1 MYSHAHTPSEL
12 FTTDPKFDNMKM
24 NRILLGILFVSF
36 FFYACENDDDYYTS
50 DPAPIEFASDI
61 SYRVNTTKAAGSSWS
76 NGDKIGVFMKS
87 EGSTLSDQN
96 IVDGASNMS
105 HKTSGNGIFTAET
118 TADAIYFPQDKSKVD
133 FIAYYPYRAD
143 ITNYIYHVDVS
154 DQSIQENID
163 LLYSNN
169 LVSASGSNINNSL
182 SFTHQLS
189 TIRFNISIISDD
201 ITLDDLT
208 VAASGL
214 KTKANFDLTNGSL
227 TIDEN
232 SSAVINLKTTT
243 NSGSAYAEAI
253 LLPDNGGEGRQITFS
268 IPSVTTNFKWTIPSE
283 TKLEK
288 GRKYTFNIKLDAS
301 GVVVEE
307 DFGWIET
314 PRMRNLSDELMYV
327 SHMMS
332 DDKIRNYSMLYDTKY
347 KLAYWVAYPLH
358 SYYLGSSGRNDV
370 WAYDP
375 KIPNN
380 FQPNLKKSYQ
390 ESNLDRGHQIPSG
403 DRTKDYNTNIKT
415 FYYSNMTAQVG
426 TSFNQSIWAALEGQ
440 VRTWTSRCD
449 TMYVVTGA
457 MIITDTD
464 KNIEYAHDASGQ
476 QIAKPK
482 YHFKALAQ
490 RHGDTYYT
498 LAFKMDNKSYSD
510 KDYNKYRLTVQELEK
525 MTGFEFFP
533 SIPKEAKTQI
543 VSNKWN

>member
-1 MYSHAHTPSEL
+1 MRI
-12 FTTDPKFDNMKM
+12 
-24 NRILLGILFVSF
+24 NRFLLGIIFTSL
-36 FFYACENDDDYYTS
+36 FFYACENEDDYSTS
-50 DPAPIEFASDI
+50 NPDPIEFASDI
-61 SYRVNTTKAAGSSWS
+61 SYRVNMTKAAGSSWS
-76 NGDKIGVFMKS
+76 NEDKIGVFMKS
-87 EGSTLSDQN
+87 EGSILSDQT

-105 HKTSGNGIFTAET
+105 YKTSGNGIFVAET
-118 TADAIYFPQDKSKVD
+118 TADAIYFPQDNSKVD

-143 ITNYIYHVDVS
+143 IANYVYHVDIS
-154 DQSIQENID
+154 DQSNPENID

-169 LVSASGSNINNSL
+169 LAGVNGSNVNNSL
-182 SFTHQLS
+182 TFTHQLS

-208 VAASGL
+208 VTASGL
-214 KTKANFDLTNGSL
+214 KTKANFDLTNGNLS
-227 TIDEN
+227 IDE
-232 SSAVINLKTTT
+232 SSTAIINLKTTINT
-243 NSGSAYAEAI
+243 NSAYAEAI
-253 LLPDNGGEGRQITFS
+253 LLPDNGGSGRTVSFS
-268 IPSVTTNFKWTIPSE
+268 LPSVATNFKWTIPNE

-301 GVVVEE
+301 GIVVEE
-307 DFGWIET
+307 DFGWVET

-332 DDKIRNYSMLYDTKY
+332 DNKIRNYSMLYDTKY

-358 SYYLGSSGRNDV
+358 SYYLGSSGRTDA
-370 WAYDP
+370 WGYDP
-375 KIPNN
+375 FISSN

-403 DRTKDYNTNIKT
+403 DRTKDYSTNAKT

-426 TSFNQSIWAALEGQ
+426 TGFNQSIWADLEDQ
-440 VRTWTSRCD
+440 VRTWTKKCD

-457 MIITDTD
+457 MIVTDTD
-464 KNIEYAHDASGQ
+464 KTIDYAHDASGK

-498 LAFKMDNKSYSD
+498 LAFKMDNKAYAD
-510 KDYNKYRLTVQELEK
+510 RNFNKYRVTVKELEE

-533 SIPKEAKTQI
+533 SIPREVKNTI
-543 VSNKWN
+543 VTAQWN